1 MGAFQIVCLGK
12 TAEEAF
18 LPFKHLQLVAFRD
31 AGEEPCNYE
40 CTVLDCLRG
49 LEKAISF
56 SWYNYLKFDY
66 KVYELNHKL
75 DNGDMNWV
83 IPNKILALSS
93 PTDIKGEG
101 LPPTFFLESFQK
113 MKIKGVVRL
122 NEQLYDETV
131 FRK

>member
-1 MGAFQIVCLGK
+1 MGAFLIVCLGK
-12 TAEEAF
+12 TAEEAI

-49 LEKAISF
+49 LEKAISY

-66 KVYELNHKL
+66 KVYEANHKL

-101 LPPTFFLESFQK
+101 LSPSFFLESF
-113 MKIKGVVRL
+113 
-122 NEQLYDETV
+122 
-131 FRK
+131 